1 MKPETDSQILKDIFL
16 AQNDACWCM
25 EFGRPV
31 DLTVPDQEIVRQVF
45 ENDPY
50 WRMTNPAMA
59 RFYRLD
65 PSERFEDRHPSEI
78 FPRSPQNE
86 AYVLNLIANGFE
98 VDAAPAIDRRYD
110 GTEIYVENDA
120 RAHIREGKMVRMFGV
135 VRNVDKHRHREVQ
148 IQTVLDSQLDIL
160 SALPIGVLATGA
172 DDVVELVNRTAER
185 LLDLSMEESIGQ
197 TLESLFAG
205 ASLLASACK
214 DVRTQGHKRTVTF
227 KGLSWSIAPRN
238 GTGIV
243 AVVQHLAEQEA
254 VA

>member
-1 MKPETDSQILKDIFL
+1 MKSETDGQILRDIFL

-25 EFGRPV
+25 DFGRPV
-31 DLTVPDQEIVRQVF
+31 DLTLPDEEIVRQVF

-50 WRMTNPAMA
+50 WRLTNPAMA

-120 RAHIREGKMVRMFGV
+120 RAHIRDGKMERMFGV

-148 IQTVLDSQLDIL
+148 IQTVLDSQVDIL
-160 SALPIGVLATGA
+160 SALPVGVLATGR
-172 DDVVELVNRTAER
+172 DDVIELVNRAAER
-185 LLDLSMEESIGQ
+185 LLGLSMEDSIGQ
-197 TLESLFAG
+197 TVEALFAG
-205 ASLLASACK
+205 GTPLAAAFK
-214 DVRTQGHKRTVTF
+214 DVRSQGHKRNVTF
-227 KGLSWSIAPRN
+227 KGLSWTIAPRM
-238 GTGIV
+238 GTGVV
-243 AVVQHLAEQEA
+243 AVLQRIAEQEA